1 VTSSEFKYQGHE
13 LQLFALALRWK
24 NYVRANLAPH
34 VRDRVLEVGAGLG
47 AVTRA
52 LLHDGIEQWT
62 CLEPDPQL
70 AARIVDTLSDHPL
83 RDRVDTICGMTS
95 DLESKPRYDTI
106 LYIDVLEHI
115 QDDSEELRRSA
126 SLLREGGAI
135 IVLAPAYAWLF
146 SPFDNA
152 VGHFRRYDATSVVA
166 ATPANLEPANVFYL
180 DSIGLLLSLANR
192 IFLRQ
197 SIPSRWQIL
206 FWDRVLIPLSR
217 IIDPVIRF
225 RAGRS
230 IVAIWRK
237 PRIESPAN
245 TFPAIGAEVR

>member
-13 LQLFALALRWK
+13 LQLFALAIRWK
-24 NYVRANLAPH
+24 NYVRASLAPH
-34 VRDRVLEVGAGLG
+34 LRDRVLEVGAGIG

-70 AARIVDTLSDHPL
+70 AARIVDTLSGHPL
-83 RDRVDTICGMTS
+83 RDRVDTICGLTS

-115 QDDSEELRRSA
+115 KEDSEELRRSA
-126 SLLREGGAI
+126 TMLREGGAV

-146 SPFDNA
+146 SPFDKA
-152 VGHFRRYDATSVVA
+152 VGHFRRYDTTSVVA
-166 ATPANLEPANVFYL
+166 ATPANLRVDKVFYL
-180 DSIGLLLSLANR
+180 DSIGLLVSLANR

-206 FWDRVLIPLSR
+206 FWDRVLIPLSH
-217 IIDPVIRF
+217 IMDQVIRF

-237 PRIESPAN
+237 ARIENPAN
-245 TFPAIGAEVR
+245 TPTTIGV

>member
-1 VTSSEFKYQGHE
+1 MTSGEFKYQGHE
-13 LQLFALALRWK
+13 LQLFALAIRWK

-34 VRDRVLEVGAGLG
+34 VRGRVLEVGAGLG

-70 AARIVDTLSDHPL
+70 AARIVETLSDHPL
-83 RDRVDTICGMTS
+83 RDRVDTVCGMTS

-115 QDDSEELRRSA
+115 HDDSEELRRSA
-126 SLLREGGAI
+126 SLLREGGAV

-146 SPFDNA
+146 SPFDKA
-152 VGHFRRYDATSVVA
+152 VGHFRRYDTTSVAA
-166 ATPANLEPANVFYL
+166 ATPANLRSARVFYL
-180 DSIGLLLSLANR
+180 DSIGLLLSLSNR

-206 FWDRVLIPLSR
+206 FWDRVVIPLSR
-217 IIDPVIRF
+217 IMDQVIRF

-230 IVAIWRK
+230 IVAIWQK
-237 PRIESPAN
+237 PRVENPPIMS
-245 TFPAIGAEVR
+245 TAIGAE